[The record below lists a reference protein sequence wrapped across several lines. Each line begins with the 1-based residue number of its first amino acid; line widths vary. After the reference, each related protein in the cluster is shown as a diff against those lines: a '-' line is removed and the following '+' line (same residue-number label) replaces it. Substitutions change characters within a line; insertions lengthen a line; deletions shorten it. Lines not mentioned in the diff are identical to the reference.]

1 MCQGYVWVQA
11 WWRSTEAAGDIFLRL
26 ALGGIG
32 KDFGGGVDFDEAAEI
47 KEGGTI
53 GASAGLLHVVSDDD
67 DGVLLFQLP
76 DQLFDFGGRDR
87 VERGARL
94 VHQNDL
100 RLDREGARDAKPLLL
115 TSGKSVAADVQP
127 VFDFV
132 PERGGAQASLD
143 GFVDQSALRD
153 SRDPQTVSDIVIN
166 RFRERIRF
174 LENHPDTPPEIDDVN
189 AGFVNVDPFDANR
202 AARDPGAFDEI
213 VHPVEA
219 TQERGLA
226 ATGRTDQ
233 RSDRAWRDADAY
245 LVQDLVA
252 PVGKIELLDFDRAA
266 ADRRPNRHLNSDV
279 SFRHFENTY
288 HESRLRLRWRNSI
301 DVSAISMTRKRKTKA
316 APYWTRSVYSFWGIF
331 ELTT

>member
-11 WWRSTEAAGDIFLRL
+11 WWRSTEAAGDVFLGL
-26 ALGGIG
+26 ALGRVGE
-32 KDFGGGVDFDEAAEI
+32 DFGGGVDFDEAAEI

-53 GASAGLLHVVSDDD
+53 GAAAGLLHVVSDDD

-100 RLDREGARDAKPLLL
+100 RFDREGTRDAKPLLL
-115 TSGKSVAADVQP
+115 TAGKSVAADVQP

-153 SRDPQTVSDIVIN
+153 SRDPQTVSDVIVN
-166 RFRERIRF
+166 RFRERIQF
-174 LENHPDTPPEIDDVN
+174 LVNNPDTPSKIDDVN
-189 AGFVNVDPFDANR
+189 PGFVNVDRFDANR
-202 AARDPGAFDEI
+202 AARYPSAVDEI
-213 VHPVEA
+213 VHPVETA
-219 TQERGLA
+219 QERRLA

-245 LVQDLVA
+245 VVQDLVA
-252 PVGKIELLDFDRAA
+252 PVGEIELLDFDRAA
-266 ADRRPNRHLNSDV
+266 TGRHLNSDV
-279 SFRHFENTY
+279 SFRHVENT
-288 HESRLRLRWRNSI
+288 
-301 DVSAISMTRKRKTKA
+301 
-316 APYWTRSVYSFWGIF
+316 
-331 ELTT
+331 